1 MANGAK
7 GVKRPSGEPSD
18 ETPETPET
26 PETVQTPEV
35 AEVTEMAGYPRVS
48 GLAAGLEA
56 DRALLG
62 RTSTAERVADILR
75 DRIAEGFFPPG
86 TRLSEDSVGGALGVS
101 RNTLREAFRLLTHER
116 LLVHELNRGVFVRVV
131 TVDDLNDIYRVRR
144 LVECAT
150 VRGLGEPPY
159 QVRAV
164 ETAVLAG
171 ERAARD
177 RAWQD
182 LSTANI
188 RFHQAIVS
196 LAGSPRADE
205 LMRAVLAELRLVF
218 HVMADPRRFHAPYLV
233 RNRQILE
240 VLQGGDAVEAER
252 LLASYLDDSQGQLAD
267 AYGRKMS
274 RR

>member
-1 MANGAK
+1 MTNGAE
-7 GVKRPSGEPSD
+7 RRL
-18 ETPETPET
+18 
-26 PETVQTPEV
+26 
-35 AEVTEMAGYPRVS
+35 AEAS
-48 GLAAGLEA
+48 SLAELEG

-86 TRLSEDSVGGALGVS
+86 TRLSEDSVKGALGVS

-131 TVDDLNDIYRVRR
+131 TVDDLIDIYRVRT
-144 LVECAT
+144 LMECGA

-159 QVRAV
+159 PLEAV
-164 ETAVLAG
+164 EAAVVAG
-171 ERAARD
+171 ERAAQTA
-177 RAWQD
+177 AWQD

-188 RFHQAIVS
+188 RFHQAIVA

-205 LMRAVLAELRLVF
+205 LMRGVLAELRLVF

-240 VLQGGDAVEAER
+240 VLESGDAPEAER
-252 LLASYLDDSQGQLAD
+252 LLASYLEDSRLQLAG
-267 AYGRKMS
+267 AYAQRVSGS
-274 RR
+274 